1 MRRQPLWDVEG
12 RDWPNRTA
20 SRFVTVAG
28 LSWHVQVTGRGPVL
42 LLIHGTGAATHS
54 WRDLVPLLSERF
66 TVIAPDLPG
75 HGFSGLRS
83 RLYQSLPWIAAAL
96 SGLLSTLGLRP
107 AYVVGHSA
115 GAAIALRLVLDGRLA
130 PSAMVSLNGAL
141 SPFSGL
147 AAVLFPTLAKLM
159 FLNPCAASLLTRRA
173 ADPAAVVRLIE
184 NTGSTI
190 DARGIDCYQRLLRTE
205 RHVEATLAMMANWD
219 LRPLQRDLP
228 DLAVPVTLVAGERD
242 RAVPPHV
249 AYRAKARLAT
259 ARVITLAGRG
269 HLAHEEA
276 PSEVADIILKACV

>member
-1 MRRQPLWDVEG
+1 
-12 RDWPNRTA
+12 
-20 SRFVTVAG
+20 
-28 LSWHVQVTGRGPVL
+28 
-42 LLIHGTGAATHS
+42 
-54 WRDLVPLLSERF
+54 VPLLSERF

-83 RLYQSLPWIAAAL
+83 RLYQSLPWIAGAL
-96 SGLLSTLGLRP
+96 SGLLSTLDLRP

-147 AAVLFPTLAKLM
+147 AAVLFPALAKLM

-219 LRPLQRDLP
+219 LRPLLRDLP
-228 DLAVPVTLVAGERD
+228 DLAVPVTLVAADRD

-249 AYRAKARLAT
+249 AHRAKARLAT
-259 ARVITLAGRG
+259 AHVITLAGRG